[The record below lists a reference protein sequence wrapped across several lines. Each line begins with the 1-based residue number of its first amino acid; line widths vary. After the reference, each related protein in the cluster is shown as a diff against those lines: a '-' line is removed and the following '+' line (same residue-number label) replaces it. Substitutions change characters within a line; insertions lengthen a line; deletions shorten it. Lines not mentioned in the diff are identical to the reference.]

1 MKQNSFRNSVPYLFQ
16 IYKNN
21 IYTTAYEKIRMFETL
36 CCQDKLFQLSDFK
49 DNKFY
54 VSENNNS
61 DIVTK
66 SLNEISCFIK
76 E

>member
-1 MKQNSFRNSVPYLFQ
+1 
-16 IYKNN
+16 
-21 IYTTAYEKIRMFETL
+21 MFETL